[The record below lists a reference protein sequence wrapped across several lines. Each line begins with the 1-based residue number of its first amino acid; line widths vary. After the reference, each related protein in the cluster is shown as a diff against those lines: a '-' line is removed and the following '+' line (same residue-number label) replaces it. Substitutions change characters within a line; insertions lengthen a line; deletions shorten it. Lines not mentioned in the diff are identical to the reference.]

1 MTAQIPVSTLHACSC
16 PFLTG
21 SPELRT
27 TDLSPT
33 HNVWFN
39 WFYRSNTKKNPW
51 KTTSETLLC
60 PPRRFMI
67 TSGLFHDEQYFRN
80 KSRGLT
86 MSNFTWALHSWKAET
101 VKKFLFSF
109 VSYSEIR
116 PSVPFPRSLV
126 KLTDAWTCLC
136 NSSSLFPFLS
146 EFLFNKYSPY
156 AIACNKIISLI
167 VPLILSLT
175 EQQQEPYHSPEV
187 PLMQHFP
194 YNGNFLRFY
203 RHSMNGF

>member
-1 MTAQIPVSTLHACSC
+1 MVQLVLQKQHQKESLKDHFWDSA
-16 PFLTG
+16 
-21 SPELRT
+21 
-27 TDLSPT
+27 LSPQKVYDHLWVVPWWAVFPEQKQGT
-33 HNVWFN
+33 DNVKL
-39 WFYRSNTKKNPW
+39 Y
-51 KTTSETLLC
+51 
-60 PPRRFMI
+60 
-67 TSGLFHDEQYFRN
+67 
-80 KSRGLT
+80 
-86 MSNFTWALHSWKAET
+86 WALHSWKAET

-126 KLTDAWTCLC
+126 RLADSWTCLC

-167 VPLILSLT
+167 VPLTLSLT
-175 EQQQEPYHSPEV
+175 EQQEPYNSPEV

-194 YNGNFLRFY
+194 YNGDF
-203 RHSMNGF
+203 